1 MTRRQSILQ
10 NMRDLVFQLQEL
22 AEDEELS
29 DPRQSVE
36 NLSERW
42 AVLAERLEDRRH
54 QIQVCILIS

>member
-1 MTRRQSILQ
+1 
-10 NMRDLVFQLQEL
+10 MRDLVFQLQEL

-42 AVLAERLEDRRH
+42 AVLAERLEYRRH
-54 QIQVCILIS
+54 QIFDE

>member
-1 MTRRQSILQ
+1 
-10 NMRDLVFQLQEL
+10 MRDLVFQLQEL

-42 AVLAERLEDRRH
+42 AVLAERLEYRRH

>member
-10 NMRDLVFQLQEL
+10 NMRDLVYQLQEL

-29 DPRQSVE
+29 DPLQSVE

-42 AVLAERLEDRRH
+42 AVLAERLEYRRH